1 MATPYSDVYDKF
13 KNKLLKD
20 PNFFMYKNITEAE
33 AEDLVNEKCK
43 ILLGEAISELL
54 LKCVP
59 DVNFYNKDDILE
71 IFNFDVSELEK
82 ELIASL
88 MKQKY
93 LEEDELMLKALG
105 TRFTSKEIDK
115 FSPAQ
120 ERTTFMAMLKE
131 IKEENNAK
139 ISAYSMRDRITG
151 QFKSVIGD

>member
-1 MATPYSDVYDKF
+1 MATLYSDVYDKF

-20 PNFFMYKNITEAE
+20 PNFFMYKNITNEEAE
-33 AEDLVNEKCK
+33 TLINEKCK

-59 DVNFYNKDDILE
+59 DVDFYDKDETLE
-71 IFNFDVSELEK
+71 IFNFDLTELEK

-93 LEEDELMLKALG
+93 LEQDELMLKVLG

-115 FSPAQ
+115 FSPAE
-120 ERTTFMAMLKE
+120 ERKTFTAMLDG
-131 IKEENNAK
+131 IKEENDSK
-139 ISAYSMRDRITG
+139 ISAYSMRDRETG
-151 QFKSVIGD
+151 QYKSIVGN